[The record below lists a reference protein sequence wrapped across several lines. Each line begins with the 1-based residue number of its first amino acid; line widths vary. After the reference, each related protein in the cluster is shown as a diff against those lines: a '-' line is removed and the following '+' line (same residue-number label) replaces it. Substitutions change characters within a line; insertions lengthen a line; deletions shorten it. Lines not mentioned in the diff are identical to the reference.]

1 MFEYF
6 YHEIIRK
13 TVISF
18 GTLFNGITVKHFKDN
33 GDVISTIKV
42 PLAYGPT
49 QKFLARL
56 QQVPELNK
64 PIQLTLPRMSFELI
78 GMSYDTSRKL
88 TTTQSFLTKDVN
100 NNQIRKAYLPVP
112 YNLNFELSIMTKLN
126 DDMLQIIE
134 QIIPYFQPNYNLTVD
149 LVKEIG
155 EKRDVQV
162 VLDNITMTD
171 NYEGDYNERRALIYT
186 LKFTA
191 KTYLFGPVS
200 SDSISSDIIK
210 KVSIGLVAGDSSTL
224 ARREVVYSVEPRAIQ
239 SYTGTVLT
247 QLEKDIS
254 KIDTILEVSNSSGIT
269 QGSYIEI
276 NKEELYVE
284 SVSGNTLVVRRGQ
297 DSTTILDHISGSD
310 IKLLT
315 AADDLLINPGD
326 DFGFSGSLD

>member
-1 MFEYF
+1 
-6 YHEIIRK
+6 
-13 TVISF
+13 
-18 GTLFNGITVKHFKDN
+18 
-33 GDVISTIKV
+33 
-42 PLAYGPT
+42 
-49 QKFLARL
+49 
-56 QQVPELNK
+56 
-64 PIQLTLPRMSFELI
+64 
-78 GMSYDTSRKL
+78 
-88 TTTQSFLTKDVN
+88 
-100 NNQIRKAYLPVP
+100 
-112 YNLNFELSIMTKLN
+112 
-126 DDMLQIIE
+126 
-134 QIIPYFQPNYNLTVD
+134 